1 MKPETR
7 IKIIIPEI
15 EEIGPG
21 PEGHPQNLQNC
32 CSNPDAMKRDCLLRG
47 LPAARSCTGPIPDS
61 EILDLLLRGTTPNID
76 NSYSSSI
83 SCFRNQK
90 TQVRIRKKRA
100 CTEVIRMT
108 FGTNILVILVI
119 LSWVLAIEVNHQ
131 NQNDRTADENT
142 REARENLRDS
152 KPGYL
157 DSNTTKRRMH

>member
-1 MKPETR
+1 M
-7 IKIIIPEI
+7 
-15 EEIGPG
+15 
-21 PEGHPQNLQNC
+21 
-32 CSNPDAMKRDCLLRG
+32 A
-47 LPAARSCTGPIPDS
+47 
-61 EILDLLLRGTTPNID
+61 
-76 NSYSSSI
+76 
-83 SCFRNQK
+83 
-90 TQVRIRKKRA
+90 
-100 CTEVIRMT
+100 